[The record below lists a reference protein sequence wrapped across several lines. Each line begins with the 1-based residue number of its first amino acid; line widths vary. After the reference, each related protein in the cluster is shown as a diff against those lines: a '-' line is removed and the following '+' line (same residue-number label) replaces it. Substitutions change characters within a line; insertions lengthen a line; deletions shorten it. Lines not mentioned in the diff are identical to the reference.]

1 MNKKGFT
8 LVELLAVIALLGLI
22 VGICVPSIMNAST
35 NVKKKTLKTKVDN
48 IEKAAVL
55 YGQKNKDK
63 ISKYIDAKDSDGNDL
78 IGTVLDNY
86 KKEYKYCFKEDGTLI
101 KDCYYKENTIMVS
114 ELVGDYLNYD
124 EGTEDIVNPVSE
136 ESLLDCKVQIYK
148 KYNKIYAVY
157 DKDTNKSNCWYE

>member
-35 NVKKKTLKTKVDN
+35 NVKKKTLQTKVDN

-55 YGQKNKDK
+55 YGQKNRENFNSSCSLCDGITGECFCYDSVITVEKLREE
-63 ISKYIDAKDSDGNDL
+63 KYIQN
-78 IGTVLDNY
+78 
-86 KKEYKYCFKEDGTLI
+86 
-101 KDCYYKENTIMVS
+101 
-114 ELVGDYLNYD
+114 D

-136 ESLLDCKVQIYK
+136 ESLLECKVQIYK

-157 DKDTNKSNCWYE
+157 DKDTNKNNCWYE